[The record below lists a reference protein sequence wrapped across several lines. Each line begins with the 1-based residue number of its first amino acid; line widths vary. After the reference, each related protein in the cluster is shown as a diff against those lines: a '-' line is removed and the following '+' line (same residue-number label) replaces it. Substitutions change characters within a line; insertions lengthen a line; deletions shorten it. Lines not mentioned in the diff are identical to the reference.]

1 MPTLHIVSEQF
12 VNWSENYRDLSSLL
26 KESREMSSFA
36 KLYYIKG
43 SAHVSQSDF
52 QILFPMICRRYFH
65 AKAEASRIMDLNVRA
80 GVEFLRT
87 LGVGVKAAK
96 DGIFEEEDDSWIEL
110 EKDM

>member
-1 MPTLHIVSEQF
+1 MPSLHIVSEQF
-12 VNWSENYRDLSSLL
+12 IKWSENYRDLPSLL
-26 KESREMSSFA
+26 KESRDISSFA

-43 SAHVSQSDF
+43 SAHLSQSDF

-65 AKAEASRIMDLNVRA
+65 AKAEASGIMNLNVRA

-96 DGIFEEEDDSWIEL
+96 DTIFEEEDDSWIEL
-110 EKDM
+110 EKDI